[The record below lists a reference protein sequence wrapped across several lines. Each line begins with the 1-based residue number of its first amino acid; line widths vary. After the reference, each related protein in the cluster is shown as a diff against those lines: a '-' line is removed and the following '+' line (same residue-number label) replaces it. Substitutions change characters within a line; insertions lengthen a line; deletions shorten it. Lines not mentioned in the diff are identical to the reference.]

1 MSKLPILLVTVSLS
15 LAACGGGQAR
25 PLPPEEPM
33 DKSGDS
39 SSSSAASSTSTT
51 SATDDPSS
59 ADPSAALAGASDPS
73 SAATAPAPEPTP
85 AAEPKGKGKGKGKG
99 GKGKGELSA
108 AECDQIS
115 DHELDVIVLS
125 AGIDPSMKAM
135 LKEQAASDP
144 NLAGMK
150 SECLKNGTRAQY
162 KCMMAAKSKDEIGQ
176 CDNK

>member
-1 MSKLPILLVTVSLS
+1 MSKLPALLITVSLS

-39 SSSSAASSTSTT
+39 ASSVTSSTSTT

-73 SAATAPAPEPTP
+73 AATTPTP
-85 AAEPKGKGKGKGKG
+85 DSAPPADPKGKGKKGKGKGKG
-99 GKGKGELSA
+99 ELSS

-125 AGIDPSMKAM
+125 AGIDPSMKEM
-135 LKEQAASDP
+135 LKQQAASDP

-162 KCMMAAKSKDEIGQ
+162 KCMMAAKSKDEISQ
-176 CDNK
+176 CDSK

>member
-39 SSSSAASSTSTT
+39 TSSSATSSTSTT

-73 SAATAPAPEPTP
+73 AAATPTTDPTP
-85 AAEPKGKGKGKGKG
+85 AADPKGKGKKGK

-125 AGIDPSMKAM
+125 AGIDPSMKEM
-135 LKEQAASDP
+135 LKQQAASDP

-150 SECLKNGTRAQY
+150 SEC
-162 KCMMAAKSKDEIGQ
+162 
-176 CDNK
+176 